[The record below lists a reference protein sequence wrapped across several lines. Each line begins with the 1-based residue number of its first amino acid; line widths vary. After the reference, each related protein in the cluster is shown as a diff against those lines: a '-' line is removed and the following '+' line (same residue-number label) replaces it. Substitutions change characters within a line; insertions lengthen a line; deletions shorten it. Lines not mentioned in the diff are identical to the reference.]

1 LGIGVAYILS
11 NIDFGHS
18 IISVRI
24 GRISGKVIFRIWMSI
39 VIILLISN
47 SIYIFAGTHD
57 RLRDRFD
64 TKETTLDG
72 LDFMRYSEYRFD
84 NGFGRDKLEW
94 DYQAILWMR
103 NNVQGSPVVLEGQGQ
118 LYRTLHS
125 RVSIYTGLPTIL
137 GWDNHQSQQRGY
149 GITIGDRIKDIS
161 TIYSSNNWQESMEL
175 MQKYQ
180 VKYIYIGDIERHYYP
195 AIGLEKFKERIGDD
209 LELVYSNTGVDIYEV
224 N

>member
-1 LGIGVAYILS
+1 MSPVGKREVGALVIGSSTSL
-11 NIDFGHS
+11 
-18 IISVRI
+18 
-24 GRISGKVIFRIWMSI
+24 
-39 VIILLISN
+39 
-47 SIYIFAGTHD
+47 
-57 RLRDRFD
+57 
-64 TKETTLDG
+64 
-72 LDFMRYSEYRFD
+72 RYSEYRFD

-149 GITIGDRIKDIS
+149 GNTIGDRIKDIS
-161 TIYSSNNWQESMEL
+161 TIYSSDDWQESMEL

-180 VKYIYIGDIERHYYP
+180 VEYIYIGDIERHYYP
-195 AIGLEKFKERIGDD
+195 EIGIGKFKEQIGRD
-209 LELVYSNTGVDIYEV
+209 LELVYSNTGVDIYKV